1 MLPLQSEVHFTIGEV
16 MPEYLWMCM
25 RAHTHTH
32 THTHTLE
39 FTCVWKYIFSLCMAV
54 SPFFSPAWTMNW
66 LSMFNSQ
73 FHHRLVRWSWQS
85 YIPSLCFIDSFYI
98 YSDGSKS
105 FYNWICMRINW
116 ECVWGIAECLPVSRH
131 SNASISIIINILFT
145 WCSAF

>member
-1 MLPLQSEVHFTIGEV
+1 MTIHATFTIRSSFHYRWSDAWV
-16 MPEYLWMCM
+16 SLNVYAC
-25 RAHTHTH
+25 AHAH

-116 ECVWGIAECLPVSRH
+116 ECVYKYMWEDWFQDPPQIPNSTEAQSV
-131 SNASISIIINILFT
+131 I
-145 WCSAF
+145 